1 MINGEKY
8 RDELLKFIEKKD
20 AGSFTFSKGEEGKFW
35 QCGGRRCSE
44 CGMSKERSNCTVAR
58 LKWLLSEYKE
68 PVKLI
73 RVEHEILRYLYK
85 RDYRYIAREESER
98 VIAFK
103 GRPHKITCGTWNTIS
118 GEKIGFL
125 NLYDFSN
132 LFQFTDWKDLEPTS
146 IEDVLKNCEVIED
159 ESSK

>member
-1 MINGEKY
+1 MLNAEKY
-8 RDELLKFIEKKD
+8 REEILENSNVVSD
-20 AGSFTFSKGEEGKFW
+20 FS
-35 QCGGRRCSE
+35 
-44 CGMSKERSNCTVAR
+44 MSKDKHTIKKCLGVCKDCFFHEAGDHCSNIKV
-58 LKWLLSEYKE
+58 KWLLSEYKE